1 MWSRTSFRG
10 RSYLIYSPLS
20 SFDSAFHASTRTEAR
35 KFFVGGNWKCNG
47 SVQQAADL
55 VSMLNQSS
63 LSQDTEVVVC
73 PSQVH
78 LQSVRSSVRSDV
90 GVGAQDCWT
99 KGNGAFTGETSAD
112 MLVDMGVKWV
122 IVGHSE
128 RRGKGESDADVA
140 AKAKYALDKGLSV
153 IACCG
158 EPLEARE
165 AGTTNDFVFP
175 QIKAY
180 ADAFTAEDWKK
191 VVIAYEPIWAIGTGL
206 TATPEQAQETHAAI
220 REYLGQIAG
229 ASVAEETRILYG
241 GSASGATA
249 PGLSEKPDIDGFLVG
264 GASLKPEFA
273 DIVNCQGSTKSLKPV
288 NIGING
294 FGRIGRLVMR
304 AAQNDPMVNIVAI
317 NDPFIPLD
325 YMEYMMQYD
334 TTHGEYPGTVNVHDD
349 SHIALDGKP
358 IKVFGEMDPSKIAWG
373 DAGADYVVESTGV
386 FTTLEKAGLHKAGG
400 AKKVVISAPSADAP
414 MFVMGVN
421 QEKYDSAM
429 DIVSN
434 ASCTTNCL
442 APLAKVIND
451 EFGMKEGLMTTVH
464 AVTATQQTVDG
475 PSQKDWR
482 GGRAACYNII
492 PSSTG
497 AAKAVG
503 KVIPELNGKLTGM
516 SFRVPTIDVSVV
528 DLTCRLEKG
537 ASYDVICAAIK
548 AASEGE
554 MKGIMGYTNED
565 IVSSDLIGDSQSSV
579 FDEKAGIALTEDFV
593 KLVSWYDN
601 EAGYSNRVLDLI
613 THMESQK

>member
-1 MWSRTSFRG
+1 
-10 RSYLIYSPLS
+10 
-20 SFDSAFHASTRTEAR
+20 
-35 KFFVGGNWKCNG
+35 
-47 SVQQAADL
+47 
-55 VSMLNQSS
+55 MLNQCA
-63 LSQDTEVVVC
+63 LSQETEVVVC

-78 LQSVRSSVRSDV
+78 LQKVKDGLRNDV
-90 GVGAQDCWT
+90 SVGAQDCWSQ
-99 KGNGAFTGETSAD
+99 GNGAFTGETSAD
-112 MLVDMGVKWV
+112 MLTDMGVSWV
-122 IVGHSE
+122 IIGHSE
-128 RRGKGESDADVA
+128 RRGKGESDQEVA

-165 AGTTNDFVFP
+165 AGTTNEFVFP

-180 ADAFTAEDWKK
+180 VDSFSKEDWKK

-220 REYLGQIAG
+220 RKYLGQIAG
-229 ASVAEETRILYG
+229 ADVASETRILYG

-249 PGLSEKPDIDGFLVG
+249 PGLSQKEDIDGFLVG

-273 DIVNCQGSTKSLKPV
+273 DIINCQGSTKSLKPV

-304 AAQNDPMVNIVAI
+304 AAKDDPMVNIVAV
-317 NDPFIPLD
+317 NDPFIPVE
-325 YMEYMMQYD
+325 YMEYMMEFD
-334 TTHGEYPGTVNVHDD
+334 TTHGKYPGTVMQVNDK
-349 SHIALDGKP
+349 SINIDGKFLT
-358 IKVFGEMDPSKIAWG
+358 VFGEREPSNIKWA
-373 DAGADYVVESTGV
+373 DAGADYVIESTGV
-386 FTTLEKAGLHKAGG
+386 FTSIEKASKHMEGG
-400 AKKVVISAPSADAP
+400 AKKVIISAPSPDAP

-421 QEKYDSAM
+421 QEKYNYTM
-429 DIVSN
+429 DVVSN

-451 EFGMKEGLMTTVH
+451 EFGLKEGLMTTVH

-503 KVIPELNGKLTGM
+503 KVIPELNGKITGM
-516 SFRVPTIDVSVV
+516 SFRVPTVDVSVV

-537 ASYDVICAAIK
+537 ASYETICAAIK
-548 AASEGE
+548 EASEGP
-554 MKGIMGYTNED
+554 MKGILGYQNKD
-565 IVSSDLIGDSQSSV
+565 VVSSDFISDSHSSV
-579 FDEKAGIALTEDFV
+579 FDEKAGIALSDEFV

-601 EAGYSNRVLDLI
+601 EAGYSSRVLDLI
-613 THMESQK
+613 KHMESS

>member
-503 KVIPELNGKLTGM
+503 KVIPDLNGKLTGM

-537 ASYDVICAAIK
+537 ASYEDICAAIK
-548 AASEGE
+548 AASEGP
-554 MKGIMGYTNED
+554 MAGILGYTDKD
-565 IVSSDLIGDSQSSV
+565 IVSSDLIGNKLSSM
-579 FDEKAGIALTEDFV
+579 FDQKAGIALTDDFV

-613 THMESQK
+613 KHMEKTS